1 MVPSMTPDEASGV
14 AISPLRDGTRPVRLL
29 LACVYVCVGAVVTL
43 RPSWQM
49 RSAFGQFSRT
59 WSRKIGNASPQRD
72 PGTCGWQSTW
82 VITRGREA
90 RPPASRR
97 PASGVPGLPGRGREQ
112 AAPPAVRRPALAVAQ
127 RTVGAAPVVAVSFEG
142 VPARAHHRPAGSWA
156 HGAAPHTWL
165 IPAGKERANLAA
177 GSVIKGHLGVITILH
192 AAARR
197 RGKRRARDPGTARD
211 FQPEHTARPGPR
223 NRSA

>member
-14 AISPLRDGTRPVRLL
+14 AIRPADDGTRPVRLL
-29 LACVYVCVGAVVTL
+29 LACVYVCVCAVVTP

-49 RSAFGQFSRT
+49 RSALGQFSRT
-59 WSRKIGNASPQRD
+59 WSRKIGNAPPQRH
-72 PGTCGWQSTW
+72 PGTCGLRSTW
-82 VITRGREA
+82 VIARGREA
-90 RPPASRR
+90 RPPAHRR
-97 PASGVPGLPGRGREQ
+97 PGAAVPGLPHGGREQ
-112 AAPPAVRRPALAVAQ
+112 AAPPAVRRPALAIAQ

-156 HGAAPHTWL
+156 HVAGPHTWVV
-165 IPAGKERANLAA
+165 PAGKGRANLAA